1 MGHGLHYQIE
11 SLGPQNGIFG
21 FSFVQACAHVV
32 IIKGKIDADTMI
44 IWKVNIALS
53 DIEELKGVTEEQI
66 RRR

>member
-1 MGHGLHYQIE
+1 ML
-11 SLGPQNGIFG
+11 
-21 FSFVQACAHVV
+21 
-32 IIKGKIDADTMI
+32 GKIDADTMI